1 MNTSQCTAR
10 LLASAVHD
18 MRNVLA
24 VIRESAG
31 LAQDLAALADA
42 PAAKNMS
49 GGALAGKQ
57 RLEAALA
64 EAQRSVGQGAALAE
78 AMDYLAQSGGA
89 ESGEHGG
96 PCDLA
101 RVNRSFCLLAGRQ
114 ARAAQIGLV
123 SGESAEPVWSAVP
136 PMDVL
141 RALLEI
147 FDLCASVGGQVQLR
161 FTAGRRQK
169 EEGIV
174 VEVLEGANR
183 ELALAAM
190 TGSPMLSGMRPG
202 WRAALMP
209 WREQGPRFFLSLSAC
224 DSDAA

>member
-31 LAQDLAALADA
+31 LAQDLAAMADA
-42 PAAKNMS
+42 PAARNVS
-49 GGALAGKQ
+49 GALAGKQ

-101 RVNRSFCLLAGRQ
+101 RVNRSFCLLAARQ

-123 SGESAEPVWSAVP
+123 SGESAEPVWAAVP

>member
-31 LAQDLAALADA
+31 LAQDLAALADSS
-42 PAAKNMS
+42 AARTA

-101 RVNRSFCLLAGRQ
+101 RVNRSFCLLAARQ

-123 SGESAEPVWSAVP
+123 SGESAEPAPVRGTPAP
-136 PMDVL
+136 
-141 RALLEI
+141 
-147 FDLCASVGGQVQLR
+147 
-161 FTAGRRQK
+161 
-169 EEGIV
+169 
-174 VEVLEGANR
+174 
-183 ELALAAM
+183 
-190 TGSPMLSGMRPG
+190 RPSFSS
-202 WRAALMP
+202 R
-209 WREQGPRFFLSLSAC
+209 
-224 DSDAA
+224 